1 MNLFAIAGI
10 QMYVSAVTS
19 NVPAMEQ
26 RLATLL
32 AIYPWVQMV
41 VFSEL
46 AAHGPL
52 TAHAEP
58 MPGPTEDAFCAMAR
72 KHNIWLLPGSMYEK
86 RDGNI
91 YNTTPVINPQGEVIQ
106 RYRKMF
112 PFLPYEEGVT
122 AGDSFCLFDI
132 PDVGRFGLSICYDM
146 WFPETTR
153 TLVTMGAEVILHPSL
168 TPSIDRDVELS
179 IIRATAVTNQCYVFE
194 INGIGAGGI
203 GRSIVVGPEGTVLHQ
218 ANNGDEMF
226 PLEIDLERVQV
237 SRERG
242 IMRLGQVLKS
252 FRDSTVDF
260 SQTYAAERQSDY
272 LESLGPLLKPH
283 RAAPMKPIPTAPSAT
298 APTPTAPPTTAASSL
313 TAPPTTAPNTPD
325 ATLNSTKTTARKI
338 TEEPI

>member
-10 QMYVSAVTS
+10 QMYVSAVAS
-19 NVPAMEQ
+19 NLPTMEQ
-26 RLATLL
+26 RLATLM
-32 AIYPWVQMV
+32 AVYPWVQMV

-52 TAHAEP
+52 TVHAEP
-58 MPGPTEDAFCAMAR
+58 LPSPTEEAFCAMAR
-72 KHNIWLLPGSMYEK
+72 KHNIWLLPGSVYEK
-86 RDGNI
+86 RDGKI
-91 YNTTPVINPQGEVIQ
+91 YNTTPVINPQGQVIQ
-106 RYRKMF
+106 RYSKMF

-122 AGDSFCLFDI
+122 AGDRFCVFDI

-179 IIRATAVTNQCYVFE
+179 IIRATAAMNQCYVFE
-194 INGIGAGGI
+194 INGVGAGGV
-203 GRSIVVGPEGTVLHQ
+203 GRSLVVGPDGVVVHQ

-226 PLEIDLERVQV
+226 PLEIDLERVKA

-252 FRDSTVDF
+252 FRDSQVDF
-260 SQTYAAERQSDY
+260 SPTYTAAQKADY
-272 LESLGPLLKPH
+272 LESLGPLLKPS
-283 RAAPMKPIPTAPSAT
+283 RATPATPPPTAPTSPSIPTPPVT
-298 APTPTAPPTTAASSL
+298 APSVPPAAHAAPKATETPSA
-313 TAPPTTAPNTPD
+313 
-325 ATLNSTKTTARKI
+325 K
-338 TEEPI
+338 